1 MEDKNIEEVTE
12 DVKVE
17 VTDKEQEA
25 FIQDTEDNTIDMS
38 NDKEPEDEV
47 TND

>member
-1 MEDKNIEEVTE
+1 MEDKNIEEITE

-17 VTDKEQEA
+17 VTDEEQEA

-38 NDKEPEDEV
+38 DDTEEV

>member
-1 MEDKNIEEVTE
+1 MEDKNIEEVTD
-12 DVKVE
+12 DVKIE

-38 NDKEPEDEV
+38 NDTEEAV
-47 TND
+47 ND